1 MATLPTALALEL
13 RPVTP
18 RTRLRALI
26 EASWTTQAIAA
37 AVQLGLPGML
47 IDGPQSVQ
55 ALAQQTS
62 CHTPSLLRLLR
73 ALASIEI
80 VAQREG
86 GRIELTD
93 TGRLLSADA
102 PGSLAAWAEYCGT
115 SSWAA
120 WGQLRECVQT
130 GRSVRRQS
138 GAGGFDH
145 LENNAQAALLFNR
158 AMVELSRPV
167 AEAIAS
173 EVNFAGVNSVVD
185 VGGGFG
191 ELLIAVL
198 CAHPHMRGHL
208 FDMAH
213 AIDAAHSRLA
223 DAGVAERCQLVA
235 GSFFDAVPA
244 GADAY
249 LLKSVLHD
257 WDDDR
262 CVTILTKCAQ
272 AMSSNSRLLIVER
285 LMPEHMSVST
295 YDQGIA
301 RGDLNMLVAQ
311 DGQERT
317 LENYRDLLLVAGLRL
332 MEPLTLSV
340 GFTVLTAAKP

>member
-1 MATLPTALALEL
+1 
-13 RPVTP
+13 
-18 RTRLRALI
+18 
-26 EASWTTQAIAA
+26 
-37 AVQLGLPGML
+37 
-47 IDGPQSVQ
+47 
-55 ALAQQTS
+55 
-62 CHTPSLLRLLR
+62 
-73 ALASIEI
+73 
-80 VAQREG
+80 
-86 GRIELTD
+86 
-93 TGRLLSADA
+93 
-102 PGSLAAWAEYCGT
+102 
-115 SSWAA
+115 
-120 WGQLRECVQT
+120 
-130 GRSVRRQS
+130 
-138 GAGGFDH
+138 
-145 LENNAQAALLFNR
+145 
-158 AMVELSRPV
+158 
-167 AEAIAS
+167 
-173 EVNFAGVNSVVD
+173 

-198 CAHPHMRGHL
+198 SAHPHMHGL
-208 FDMAH
+208 VFDMAH

-223 DAGVAERCQLVA
+223 DAGVANRCQLVV

-272 AMSSNSRLLIVER
+272 AMSSSSRLLIVER
-285 LMPEHMSVST
+285 LMPEHISVSS

-317 LENYRDLLLVAGLRL
+317 LENYRALLLVAGLRL